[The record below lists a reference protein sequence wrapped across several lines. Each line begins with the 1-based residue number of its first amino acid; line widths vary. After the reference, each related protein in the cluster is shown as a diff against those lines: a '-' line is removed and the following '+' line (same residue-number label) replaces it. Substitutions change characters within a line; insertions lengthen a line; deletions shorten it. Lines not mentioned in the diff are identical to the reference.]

1 MRRTE
6 NKQRRRQNDLMVIER
21 ARGPTAT
28 PNSEQG
34 EHKST
39 LLILFFFHS
48 LFLFHF
54 YNCISGKAHME
65 GPKTTENLPAAC

>member
-6 NKQRRRQNDLMVIER
+6 NKQRRRQNDLTVIER

-34 EHKST
+34 EQKHPVNSFFPT
-39 LLILFFFHS
+39 AYFFFIFTTAS
-48 LFLFHF
+48 QVRL
-54 YNCISGKAHME
+54 IME
-65 GPKTTENLPAAC
+65 GLKTTENLPAAC